1 MLTTA
6 HLLAHD
12 AVGGSSRVELLLD
25 LCSAA
30 VIVALCVVYLRGL
43 RRIWPHRQGYQ
54 RHRRRVVAFFAA
66 VVILLVVSLPP
77 LGELMEER
85 LSTHMAQHMIYI
97 MVIAPLLVIAAP
109 GQPFL
114 AGLPRRLRRLVQSV
128 VRRIPFAVLLAPLVA
143 WTLQVAALWLWHL
156 PVAYDAALDS
166 PVIHELEHLSFLT
179 TAWLFWWHIV
189 SVSRHRLK
197 GPAAFIY
204 ITAAMLPGAA
214 LGALL
219 VFAANPL
226 YPAQASAAA
235 ATGVDPLADQRIGGL
250 VMWIPLDYVY
260 LVVAVVLFAR
270 WFKTLQPP
278 ELSEHELPPS
288 VRTQMEV
295 RP

>member
-6 HLLAHD
+6 VHLAHQ
-12 AVGGSSRVELLLD
+12 AVDRTGGMELALD
-25 LCSAA
+25 ICSAA
-30 VIVALCVVYLRGL
+30 VVGVACVVYFRGL
-43 RRIWPHRQGYQ
+43 RRIWPHAQGQ
-54 RHRRRVVAFFAA
+54 RRHRWRAVALVSA
-66 VVILLVVSLPP
+66 VVILLAISLPP

-97 MVIAPLLVIAAP
+97 MVVAPLLAVAAP

-114 AGLPRRLRRLVQSV
+114 AGLPGGFRHRVLKV
-128 VRRIPFAVLLAPLVA
+128 VRRFPVAVLLAPHVA
-143 WTLQVAALWLWHL
+143 WTLQIAALWLWHL
-156 PVAYDAALDS
+156 PAAYDAALGS
-166 PVIHELEHLSFLT
+166 PVVHELEHFCFLT

-189 SVSRHRLK
+189 SVSRRRLR
-197 GPAAFIY
+197 GPAALVY

-226 YPAQASAAA
+226 YPAQAASATAS
-235 ATGVDPLADQRIGGL
+235 GVNALTDQRIGGL

-270 WFKTLQPP
+270 WFKSLQPP
-278 ELSEHELPPS
+278 ESPESQLPPS
-288 VRTQMEV
+288 ARAGLEV
-295 RP
+295 SP